1 MATYIKRYAHRNAK
15 TEDLWAVLEE
25 ESGEPVKMLMNS
37 WTKQKGYPVV
47 SLTIKDHVLEFEQV
61 GIRILALFFSVLK
74 CAKF

>member
-1 MATYIKRYAHRNAK
+1 MASYIKRYAYANAK

-47 SLTIKDHVLEFEQV
+47 SVTVKDDALEFEQV
-61 GIRILALFFSVLK
+61 S
-74 CAKF
+74 